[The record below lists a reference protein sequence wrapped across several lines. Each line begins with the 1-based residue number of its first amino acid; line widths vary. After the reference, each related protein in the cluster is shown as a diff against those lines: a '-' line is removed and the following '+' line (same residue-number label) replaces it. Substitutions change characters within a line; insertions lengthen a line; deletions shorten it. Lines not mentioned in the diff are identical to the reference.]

1 MDTTTD
7 LYKKVKVV
15 SKRTSAFIATLACY
29 AVANGLVWFLGIRVS
44 CKYPDF
50 TNVAEQACAFFIAI
64 LYIAFMLDFCTN
76 YISLK
81 YLKLEKKNI
90 IPIILYILTIAAIIL
105 ASWAYIAS
113 IYQPLFSF
121 SKEIYQCTR

>member
-1 MDTTTD
+1 MDTSNN
-7 LYKKVKVV
+7 LYKKVKII
-15 SKRTSAFIATLACY
+15 SKRTSAFAATIASY
-29 AVANGLVWFLGIRVS
+29 AVVNGLVWFFGIRVS

-50 TNVAEQACAFFIAI
+50 TNIAENICAAIIAA
-64 LYIAFMLDFCTN
+64 LYLVFMLDFCTN

-90 IPIILYILTIAAIIL
+90 IPIILYFLTIAAMVL
-105 ASWAYIAS
+105 ASWAYITS